1 MCLLLLAT
9 IKSSPWPNSL
19 IRFFSARLDLV
30 SVELRILLNTL
41 TAVWLDC
48 FRFFFN
54 SLADDSS
61 RLVWWSCRSCFFSVD
76 FYGFH
81 WLDCWQ
87 QPCYFHPQFWE
98 FLRST
103 LISIWHNLLFCS
115 FFFLVQPF
123 GTLWNDQHS
132 AIGRSPVTPNNNNH
146 GDVRRRLIKLR
157 WISRS
162 LHGKSAVLL
171 LLLRWVVLS
180 LSSRGWTLFEMFDA
194 CYSLQMLIQKCKVP
208 TVFPFFLFYSKFIL
222 HHKMT
227 LHGQILT
234 CIQITFQFLFK
245 YIHTLSHQYA
255 WQQI

>member
-1 MCLLLLAT
+1 MITDSLRWSLLFFPPYTLKIRQTNLAT

-30 SVELRILLNTL
+30 SAELRILLNTL

-81 WLDCWQ
+81 RLDCWQ

-180 LSSRGWTLFEMFDA
+180 LSSRGWTL
-194 CYSLQMLIQKCKVP
+194 CKW
-208 TVFPFFLFYSKFIL
+208 K
-222 HHKMT
+222 KKEA
-227 LHGQILT
+227 
-234 CIQITFQFLFK
+234 K
-245 YIHTLSHQYA
+245 YTTSA
-255 WQQI
+255 QQ